1 MNEADTCRKYVL
13 PKLVA
18 AGWDNEPYSFTE
30 QKTFTD
36 GRIILEQ
43 KGYKRGK
50 QKRSD
55 YLLRYRRN
63 FPISKGIFEKVYTG
77 KTGSNLLFFSKIG
90 SSIRVF

>member
-13 PKLVA
+13 PKLIA

-43 KGYKRGK
+43 KGCIDEHGNIIIEKIAGNK
-50 QKRSD
+50 D
-55 YLLRYRRN
+55 LL
-63 FPISKGIFEKVYTG
+63 
-77 KTGSNLLFFSKIG
+77 
-90 SSIRVF
+90 